1 VFLQNIHLKNFRNF
15 QNENLNFHPR
25 FNLIIGKNAQGKT
38 NILEAI
44 YYLSYLN
51 SFRTSSKKD
60 LIYYQNE
67 ECVLQ
72 AQFLKNGLS
81 YNINH
86 SLGKQ
91 KGLKL
96 NGKKPKL
103 YDEYLGLVPVLLFEP
118 KDVYLFRDSP
128 GTRRKFLNR
137 AIFLQKPELV
147 RLIRDYENIV
157 QQKNRLLK
165 ESGFGDEHIEVW
177 NDRLVTVGAKLMRER
192 LDWIC
197 EVNGLLPTE
206 YENVSGSDEKLTL
219 VYKANVVCEKNDDEA
234 TLATRINQALSEK
247 RNEERRRGE
256 ALVGPHRDDWQVC
269 LYDRI
274 VGDFGSQ
281 GENRSAIIALKSAQ
295 IHMFEKK
302 FGEPP
307 LFLLDDVASELD
319 PTREK
324 SLFEYLRSTQG
335 QVFISTTEPA
345 HVEPYFCGE
354 GTSFLVEAGKGRV
367 VVN

>member
-1 VFLQNIHLKNFRNF
+1 MFLQNIHLKNFRNF

-103 YDEYLGLVPVLLFEP
+103 YDEYLGLVPVLLF
-118 KDVYLFRDSP
+118 
-128 GTRRKFLNR
+128 
-137 AIFLQKPELV
+137 
-147 RLIRDYENIV
+147 
-157 QQKNRLLK
+157 
-165 ESGFGDEHIEVW
+165 
-177 NDRLVTVGAKLMRER
+177 
-192 LDWIC
+192 
-197 EVNGLLPTE
+197 
-206 YENVSGSDEKLTL
+206 
-219 VYKANVVCEKNDDEA
+219 
-234 TLATRINQALSEK
+234 
-247 RNEERRRGE
+247 
-256 ALVGPHRDDWQVC
+256 
-269 LYDRI
+269 
-274 VGDFGSQ
+274 
-281 GENRSAIIALKSAQ
+281 
-295 IHMFEKK
+295 
-302 FGEPP
+302 
-307 LFLLDDVASELD
+307 
-319 PTREK
+319 
-324 SLFEYLRSTQG
+324 
-335 QVFISTTEPA
+335 
-345 HVEPYFCGE
+345 
-354 GTSFLVEAGKGRV
+354 
-367 VVN
+367 